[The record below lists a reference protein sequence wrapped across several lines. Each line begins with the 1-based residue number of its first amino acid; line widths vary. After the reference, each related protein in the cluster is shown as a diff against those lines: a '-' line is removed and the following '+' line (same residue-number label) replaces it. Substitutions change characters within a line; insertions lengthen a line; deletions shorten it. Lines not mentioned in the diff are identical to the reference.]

1 MQQTFTTCSTLTI
14 EILEKG
20 VKYVFK
26 LTLKSL
32 ERRQRRLF
40 GVHL

>member
-1 MQQTFTTCSTLTI
+1 MQQTFTTCSTSTI

-20 VKYVFK
+20 VKCFK